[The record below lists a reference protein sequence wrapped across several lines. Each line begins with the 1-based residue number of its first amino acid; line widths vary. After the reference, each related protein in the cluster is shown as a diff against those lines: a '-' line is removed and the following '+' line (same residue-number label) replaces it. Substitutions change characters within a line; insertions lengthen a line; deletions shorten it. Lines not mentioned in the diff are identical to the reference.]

1 MTARNLGGLQVAAL
15 LVSASYGIGFLF
27 GSGELAMRHGM
38 AGSIYGV
45 ATAAGMFVLAL
56 GAHRLWSV
64 GVPVW
69 EWFGRAYGPTLQ
81 RAVAL
86 LSLVWMAGVLAAQIH
101 GGAAVASLLGLSPE
115 TAFVLVL
122 ALLFGASRLDLRF
135 ASTVFALCLLAS
147 AVVLVYAL
155 VVSGGLPMYLRALPE
170 FSYDLATFSGPRLL
184 ALTLAVCLLVCTGA
198 DYHQF
203 VLAAR
208 QPSGAMLGCIL
219 AGVALIAVGF
229 LPAALVVTMQQ
240 AGALADVPDSK
251 QVIPLLLARVTA
263 ALGPGADQL
272 MLVALSTAA
281 LGSGAAILRAMA
293 SALASALPTT
303 AADRPAARAL
313 AALGLGAAVASRGQ
327 GIVDT
332 MVSVNVV
339 YIASIAICLVAL
351 LRGTVL
357 SPRHAATIMATGF
370 AASVAVY
377 AAGWMG
383 WLAGDA
389 DVISLVA
396 GLGASAVVAAA
407 LAVGAAG
414 VRRAPRADG

>member
-1 MTARNLGGLQVAAL
+1 MTVRNLGALQVAAL

-45 ATAAGMFVLAL
+45 ATAVGMFVLAL
-56 GAHRLWSV
+56 GARRLWSV

-69 EWFGRAYGPTLQ
+69 EWFGRAYGPALQ

-101 GGAAVASLLGLSPE
+101 GGAAVASLLGLSRE
-115 TAFVLVL
+115 AAFVLVL
-122 ALLFGASRLDLRF
+122 ALIFGASRLDLRF
-135 ASTVFALCLLAS
+135 ASTLFALCLLSS

-155 VVSGGLPMYLRALPE
+155 VVSGGIPLYLRALPE
-170 FSYDLATFSGPRLL
+170 FTHDLATFDGPRLL

-208 QPSGAMLGCIL
+208 RPAAAVLGCIL
-219 AGVALIAVGF
+219 AAVALIAVGF

-240 AGALADVPDSK
+240 AGTLADIPDAK
-251 QVIPLLLARVTA
+251 QVIPLLLVRVTA
-263 ALGPGADQL
+263 ALGHGADKV

-293 SALASALPTT
+293 SALASGLPATVH
-303 AADRPAARAL
+303 DRPAVIAL
-313 AALGLGAAVASRGQ
+313 VALGLGAAVASRGQ

-357 SPRHAATIMATGF
+357 SPRHAAIIMATGF
-370 AASVAVY
+370 AVSVAAY
-377 AAGWMG
+377 AAGWMR
-383 WLAGDA
+383 WLTGDA

-407 LAVGAAG
+407 LTAGAAG
-414 VRRAPRADG
+414 VRRSPRVDG